1 MKAMRKDWR
10 IGLLTCFLLLLTVGV
25 EGAGWFDWEKAVSLY
40 KQGQYREAIA
50 EFERVIAEY
59 PDHSD
64 SWKFIGLSWF
74 QMKEHERAIEPLGK
88 ALELKRRESRNDP
101 ELIRTLGQ
109 AHLALSRYEQSLEY
123 LETITRLEVNVPAN
137 HYLLGVA
144 YANLN
149 RAEESMAEFRTALR
163 LNPKDGETWYFLA
176 SQQYR
181 AGKLAE
187 AMTTLRQGLAII
199 PKSPEMLA
207 LLAES
212 LIRNGS
218 GAAGASNEKTAQSG
232 FEEAVRTAQTLRTM
246 REDAATLDLYG
257 RALLAAGKYQAAT
270 QPLGRSIGMTPQPTA
285 AQYFNLGVTYARLKS
300 WNRAV
305 ELLLQADRLSPN
317 DRNTI
322 NYLGYSYENLSQY
335 QSALDAYTRA
345 YELGGKQEAELKS
358 SLDRVAALLK
368 P

>member
-1 MKAMRKDWR
+1 MRIDWR
-10 IGLLTCFLLLLTVGV
+10 IGLLTCCLLLLTVGV

-40 KQGQYREAIA
+40 KQGQYRKAIA

-74 QMKEHERAIEPLGK
+74 QMKEHERAIEPLGR

-101 ELIRTLGQ
+101 ELIRVLGQ
-109 AHLALSRYEQSLEY
+109 AHLALGRYELSLQY

-149 RAEESMAEFRTALR
+149 RAEESMAEFRKVLR
-163 LNPKDGETWYFLA
+163 LNPKDGDTWYFLA

-199 PKSPEMLA
+199 PKSQEMLA

-218 GAAGASNEKTAQSG
+218 GTSNEKTAQSG

-257 RALLAAGKYQAAT
+257 RSLLAAGKYQAAT
-270 QPLGRSIGMTPQPTA
+270 QPLARSIAMTPQPTA
-285 AQYFNLGVTYARLKS
+285 AQYFNLGVAYARLKS

-305 ELLLQADRLSPN
+305 EFLTKADQLSPN

-322 NYLGYSYENLSQY
+322 NYLGYSYENLRQY
-335 QSALDAYTRA
+335 QPAFDAYTRA
-345 YELGGKQEAELKS
+345 YELGGKQEAELKAN
-358 SLDRVAALLK
+358 LDRVAALLK